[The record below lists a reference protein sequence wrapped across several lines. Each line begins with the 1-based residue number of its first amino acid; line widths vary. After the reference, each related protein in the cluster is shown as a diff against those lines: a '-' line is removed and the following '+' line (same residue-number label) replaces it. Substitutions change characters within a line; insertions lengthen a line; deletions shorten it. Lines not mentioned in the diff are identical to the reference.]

1 MKRLWFRLTMKLRL
15 CFLNSTDRIM
25 FFMVKFLLFISI
37 FGSFVV
43 ICGILF
49 SVVKYLLN

>member
-15 CFLNSTDRIM
+15 WFLNSTDKIIP
-25 FFMVKFLLFISI
+25 FMVRFVLFISI
-37 FGSFVV
+37 LVLFGFIS
-43 ICGILF
+43 GILF